1 ATAPPARSSP
11 TSRDR
16 PLPALPF
23 CSARSRRTPG
33 SRTTERCDA
42 GAVTAFRLF
51 LHILAASVWVG
62 GQIVM
67 AGILPTTRRLEP
79 ESRVAVATAFGR
91 VAWIGLAVAVL
102 TGLWNVMAI
111 PMDELPHPWVELH
124 LLAVLVTAAGAFL
137 HTIARGRPALLAV
150 GGATA
155 ALGAIAAMY
164 LGVLVTTNVA

>member
-1 ATAPPARSSP
+1 
-11 TSRDR
+11 
-16 PLPALPF
+16 
-23 CSARSRRTPG
+23 
-33 SRTTERCDA
+33 
-42 GAVTAFRLF
+42 VTAFRLF

-111 PMDELPHPWVELH
+111 PMDELPHPWVEVH

-150 GGATA
+150 GGTTA

-164 LGVLVTTNVA
+164 LGVLVTINVA

>member
-1 ATAPPARSSP
+1 MDT
-11 TSRDR
+11 
-16 PLPALPF
+16 
-23 CSARSRRTPG
+23 
-33 SRTTERCDA
+33 
-42 GAVTAFRLF
+42 FRLF
-51 LHILAASVWVG
+51 LHVLAASVWVG